1 MQYLGCTRTGTTTMS
16 WPLAYGVR
24 AGVQALLL
32 GLTGGGR
39 QVVTQEPCVRH
50 MGVGAGN
57 VQLHH
62 IGPNAP

>member
-1 MQYLGCTRTGTTTMS
+1 MS
-16 WPLAYGVR
+16 RPLAYGVR